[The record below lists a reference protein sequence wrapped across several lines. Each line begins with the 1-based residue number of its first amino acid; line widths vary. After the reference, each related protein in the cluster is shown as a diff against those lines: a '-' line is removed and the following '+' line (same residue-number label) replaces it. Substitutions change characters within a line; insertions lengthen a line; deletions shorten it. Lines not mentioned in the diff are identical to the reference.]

1 MVQRKFIE
9 VTEGQLGHKPI
20 VRRIEVCAEC
30 GENAP
35 MRDNNPDRVCKD
47 CYDGRLG
54 HWVVVDTSV

>member
-35 MRDNNPDRVCKD
+35 MRDNNPDRV
-47 CYDGRLG
+47 
-54 HWVVVDTSV
+54 